1 MKGQQEILTPLLF
14 TGILIAVVG
23 SVYFWGVPLIQKN
36 QDITVLHKA
45 EDFMKSLNEKI
56 IKVANTEGS
65 DKITIAAGTLY
76 FDPTPDPSLNTGT
89 GKLVLKLTT
98 KGTIYSTGQWIPFVR
113 DTTCQPDSCIM
124 GVHEPQLLFAQ
135 STDIDGA
142 YATDYTLSYRKLK
155 SPQSTATSRINITGI
170 KAAAGENHDV
180 IIEFRGIKTGT
191 DTVVNVEIRMQ

>member
-45 EDFMKSLNEKI
+45 EDFMKTLNEKI

-65 DKITIAAGTLY
+65 EKITISAGTLY
-76 FDPTPDPSLNTGT
+76 FDPTDTGLGTGT
-89 GKLVLKLTT
+89 GKLTLKLTT

-113 DTTCQPDSCIM
+113 NTDCQPDNCLM
-124 GVHEPQLLFAQ
+124 GIHEPQLFFAE

-142 YATDYTLSYRKLK
+142 YATVYTLSYRKLK
-155 SPQSTATSRINITGI
+155 NPQNSNTYQINLTGMRGGG
-170 KAAAGENHDV
+170 GENHDV
-180 IIEFRGIKTGT
+180 IIEFRGIKTGS
-191 DTVVNVEIRMQ
+191 DTVSNIEIRIQ

>member
-45 EDFMKSLNEKI
+45 EDFMKTLNEKI

-65 DKITIAAGTLY
+65 EKITISAGTLY
-76 FDPTPDPSLNTGT
+76 FDPAPDPLLDTGT
-89 GKLVLKLTT
+89 GKLTLKLTT

-113 DTTCQPDSCIM
+113 NITCQQSVCIM
-124 GVHEPQLLFAQ
+124 GTHEPQLLFAE

-142 YATDYTLSYRKLK
+142 YSTVYTLSYRQLK
-155 SPQSTATSRINITGI
+155 NPQNSNTYRINLTGM
-170 KAAAGENHDV
+170 KGGGGENHDV

-191 DTVVNVEIRMQ
+191 DTVSNIEIRIQ